1 MNTLTD
7 SFWLALQLIAG
18 ADATVWGIVALSLRV
33 SLLACLVGA
42 VLGLGLGA
50 WLAVARFRGQGAAV
64 WLLNTLLALPSV
76 VVGLLVYL
84 LLSRAGP
91 LGDWGILFTPAA
103 MVVAQS
109 ILVVPLMAALS
120 RRLVL
125 DALAEGGEQLQSLG
139 AGRLT
144 RAGLMLL
151 HERLAV
157 LAILLTAFGRAVS
170 EVGAVMIVGGNID
183 GVTRVMTTAIA
194 LETSKG
200 DLPLAL
206 ALGLVLLGVVGVVN
220 LFISA
225 VQARAARMAEQA
237 EQSDRAPTADGALKN
252 DAGAAAP
259 RPEAAPQ
266 TRPVA
271 TQPATQPTT
280 QTTPPGRPPTPLQPP
295 PQPLMHLQQV
305 GLRFGATTALQDVQ
319 LSLHRGERVALVGA
333 NGSGKTSLLRVLHG
347 LLPCTGRLLRLPLQ
361 PEQRPPV
368 AAMLFQRPFLLN
380 LSVRQNVLLALMLR
394 RVPRA
399 EREARCL
406 QALQRVG
413 LAQRAHSA
421 ARSLSGGQQ
430 QRLALARAWALLP
443 DILFLDEP
451 TASLD
456 PSAKREV
463 EQLIEAVAAGGVTL
477 VMSTHNLGQ
486 VKRLAQRVLFLEAG
500 RVQVDLPVAHFFGAT
515 DLPEEAAQ
523 FLRGERPW
531 A

>member
-1 MNTLTD
+1 MNTLTE
-7 SFWLALQLIAG
+7 SFWLALQLVAG
-18 ADATVWGIVALSLRV
+18 ADDTLWGIVGLSLRV
-33 SLLACLVGA
+33 SLTACAVGA
-42 VLGLGLGA
+42 VVGLGLGS
-50 WLAVARFRGQGAAV
+50 WLAVARFRGLGVVV
-64 WLLNTLLALPSV
+64 WGLNTMLALPSV

-91 LGDWGILFTPAA
+91 LGSWGILFTPSA

-109 ILVVPLMAALS
+109 ILVVPLIAALS

-125 DALAEGGEQLQSLG
+125 DAMAEGGEQLQSLG
-139 AGRLT
+139 AGRLAS
-144 RAGLMLL
+144 AGLMLL

-157 LAILLTAFGRAVS
+157 LTIGLTAFGRAVS

-206 ALGLVLLGVVGVVN
+206 ALGAVLLGVVGVVN
-220 LFISA
+220 GLIGL
-225 VQARAARMAEQA
+225 VQARAARVAEVA
-237 EQSDRAPTADGALKN
+237 GAPAPLLAAAPVALSSTPSADRAPVV
-252 DAGAAAP
+252 P
-259 RPEAAPQ
+259 
-266 TRPVA
+266 PVS
-271 TQPATQPTT
+271 P
-280 QTTPPGRPPTPLQPP
+280 QPP
-295 PQPLMHLQQV
+295 PQPLVRLHDV
-305 GLRFGATTALQDVQ
+305 GVQFGATTALQGVRLTLQ
-319 LSLHRGERVALVGA
+319 RGQSLALVGA
-333 NGSGKTSLLRVLHG
+333 NGSGKTTLLRVLHG
-347 LLPCTGRLLRLPLQ
+347 LVTPGGQVERLALQ
-361 PEQRPPV
+361 PEGRQPV

-380 LSVRQNVLLALMLR
+380 LTVRQNVLLGLKLR
-394 RVPRA
+394 RVPRT

-413 LAQRAHSA
+413 LAHRADSA
-421 ARSLSGGQQ
+421 ARALSGGQQ

-443 DILFLDEP
+443 DVLLLDEP

-463 EQLIEAVAAGGVTL
+463 EALIGAVAASGVTL

-500 RVQVDLPVAHFFGAT
+500 EVRVDLPVDDFFSAT